1 MAFQALTLALPS
13 AGIPPSLSRR
23 PAVYIRATKTHT
35 KHGEPAHSDR
45 LSRSVR
51 IGDKVRQESLLNL
64 GVDYPVPKEQW
75 RDVVLVTEVL
85 LAGQRPMLAVPPDI
99 EAAAEDLVRR
109 LRTQGLAPP
118 RAETPGRDGAVA
130 TVDLDSLEHEDSRS
144 AGGERVCLAGLAELG
159 FRDLLHAQGVR
170 GRDARIATA
179 LVVAKMLHP
188 SSEREALRWLREDS
202 AALELLDLDRGK
214 ALSLQK
220 LYRTGDVLWRLRREL
235 QAGLFRRERKLLEL
249 PDTIVFYDLTNT
261 WYTGRS
267 DKELLR
273 FGRSKEG
280 RKHPLVTLALAL
292 EGAGFP
298 RGCEVLAGDV
308 SEPATLAAALGRFE
322 AEVDAGGGHGGKKP
336 TVILDAGIA
345 TEENIAWLRERGYGW
360 ICVSRET
367 RPAPPEGEA
376 DVTLT
381 TSAQQEVLAWRLEED
396 EGEVRL
402 VAVSEGKRATE
413 EAMLGRH
420 REQYETALRHL
431 HEGLTIPHRRKQ
443 YEKVMDTVGRLRERY
458 RQVSAQYEVEVE
470 KGAGPNATA
479 VVWSRTKRY
488 GARDA
493 GAGSYLLRSS
503 QTGWGTEQIVR
514 TYWRLTEI
522 EATFRSLK
530 TELGLRP
537 IWHVKHRR
545 IAAHL
550 FLAVLAYHA
559 VHLIRTRLKARAIP
573 LSWDSI
579 RTRLRP
585 WVRMTTTIRETNGR
599 LIVNRQDVRPPA
611 QVAQIARAVGV
622 EPHHYRRRTRRRPDP
637 NTQT

>member
-1 MAFQALTLALPS
+1 M
-13 AGIPPSLSRR
+13 
-23 PAVYIRATKTHT
+23 YIRATKTHT
-35 KHGEPAHSDR
+35 KGGKIAKSFR

-51 IGDKVRQESLLNL
+51 IGDKVRQETLLNL
-64 GVDYPVPKEQW
+64 GVDYSVPKEQW
-75 RDVVLVTEVL
+75 REVVVVTEVL
-85 LAGQRPMLAVPPDI
+85 LAGRRPMLPVPPEI

-109 LRTQGLAPP
+109 LRAVGLGPQEP
-118 RAETPGRDGAVA
+118 ERRGRERAVA
-130 TVDLDSLEHEDSRS
+130 TVDLDTLEHDDTRS
-144 AGGERVCLAGLAELG
+144 VGGERVCLAGLAELG
-159 FRDLLHAQGVR
+159 FRDLLHERGVR

-220 LYRTGDVLWRLRREL
+220 LYRTGDVLWRFRRAL
-235 QAGLFRRERKLLEL
+235 QAGLFRRERELLEL

-267 DKELLR
+267 DEELLR

-280 RKHPLVTLALAL
+280 RKDPLVTLALSL
-292 EGAGFP
+292 DGAGFP

-308 SEPATLAAALGRFE
+308 SEPSTLQAALRRFE
-322 AEVDAGGGHGGKKP
+322 AEVGGGGRQKP

-345 TEENIAWLRERGYGW
+345 TEENIGWLGERGYGW

-381 TSAQQEVLAWRLEED
+381 TSAKQEVMAWKLDED

-402 VAVSEGKRATE
+402 VAVSEGKQATE
-413 EAMLGRH
+413 EAMLARH
-420 REQYETALRHL
+420 RERYEAALRRL
-431 HEGLTIPHRRKQ
+431 HEGLTIPHRRKR
-443 YEKVMDTVGRLRERY
+443 YEKVMEMVGRLRERH
-458 RQVSAQYEVEVE
+458 RAVSAQYEVDVE
-470 KGAGPNATA
+470 KGEGPDATA
-479 VVWSRTKRY
+479 VVWRRTKRY

-503 QTGWGTEQIVR
+503 HVGWGTEQIVR

-537 IWHVKHRR
+537 IWHVKHSR

-550 FLAVLAYHA
+550 FLAVLAYHG
-559 VHLIRTRLKARAIP
+559 VHLIRTRLKARDIP
-573 LSWDSI
+573 LSWDGI

-611 QVAQIARAVGV
+611 QLARIARAVGV
-622 EPHHYRRRTRRRPDP
+622 EPHHHRRRTRRRPDP

>member
-1 MAFQALTLALPS
+1 M
-13 AGIPPSLSRR
+13 
-23 PAVYIRATKTHT
+23 YIRATKTHT
-35 KHGEPAHSDR
+35 KGGKPAFSYR

-51 IGDKVRQESLLNL
+51 IGDKVRQETLLNL
-64 GVDYPVPKEQW
+64 GVNYPVRREQW

-85 LAGQRPMLAVPPDI
+85 LAGQRPMLPVPADI
-99 EAAAEDLVRR
+99 QAAAEDLVHR
-109 LRTQGLAPP
+109 LRAQGLAPAAPEP
-118 RAETPGRDGAVA
+118 RERAVA
-130 TVDLDSLEHEDSRS
+130 TVDLDTLEHADTRTV
-144 AGGERVCLAGLAELG
+144 GGERVCLSGLSELG
-159 FRDLLHAQGVR
+159 FGELLHAQGVR
-170 GRDARIATA
+170 GRDARVAIA

-220 LYRTGDVLWRLRREL
+220 LYRTGDVLWRHRRAL
-235 QAGLFRRERKLLEL
+235 QAGLFRRERELLEL

-261 WYTGRS
+261 WYTGRRHE
-267 DKELLR
+267 ELLR

-280 RKHPLVTLALAL
+280 RSHPLVTLALSL
-292 EGAGFP
+292 DGAGFP

-308 SEPATLAAALGRFE
+308 SEPSTLRAALERFE
-322 AEVDAGGGHGGKKP
+322 AEVGAGEGPKP
-336 TVILDAGIA
+336 TVVLDAGVA
-345 TEENIAWLRERGYGW
+345 TEANIVWLRERGYGW

-381 TSAQQEVLAWRLEED
+381 TSARQEVQAWKLEGDGE
-396 EGEVRL
+396 EVRL
-402 VAVSEGKRATE
+402 YAVSEAKRATE
-413 EAMLGRH
+413 EAMLARH
-420 REQYETALRHL
+420 RARYEAALGHL

-458 RQVSAQYEVEVE
+458 RQVSGQYEVEVT
-470 KGAGPNATA
+470 KGEGPNATA
-479 VVWSRTKRY
+479 VAWTRTTRY

-503 QTGWGTEQIVR
+503 RTEWDAERIVR

-537 IWHVKHRR
+537 IWHVKRSR

-550 FLAVLAYHA
+550 FLAVLAYHG
-559 VHLIRTRLKARAIP
+559 VHLIRTRLKARDIP
-573 LSWDSI
+573 LSWDAI
-579 RTRLRP
+579 RSRLRP

-611 QVAQIARAVGV
+611 HLAQIARAVGV
-622 EPHHYRRRTRRRPDP
+622 EPYHHRRRTRRRPDDKS
-637 NTQT
+637 QT

>member
-1 MAFQALTLALPS
+1 MTLTPPS
-13 AGIPPSLSRR
+13 ASIPTSLSPRST
-23 PAVYIRATKTHT
+23 VYIRATKTHT
-35 KHGEPAHSDR
+35 RDGNTAKSYR

-51 IGDKVRQESLLNL
+51 IGDKVRQETLLNL
-64 GVDYPVPKEQW
+64 GVDYPVPKQQW
-75 RDVVLVTEVL
+75 RDVALVTELL
-85 LAGQRPMLAVPPDI
+85 LAGQRPMLPVPSDI
-99 EAAAEDLVRR
+99 QVAAEDLVRR
-109 LRTQGLAPP
+109 LRAVGLGPQEP
-118 RAETPGRDGAVA
+118 ERRGRERAVA
-130 TVDLDSLEHEDSRS
+130 TVDLDTLEHEDSRS
-144 AGGERVCLAGLAELG
+144 AGGERVCLAGLEELG

-214 ALSLQK
+214 AVSLQK
-220 LYRTGDVLWRLRREL
+220 LYRTGDVLWRFRREL

-267 DKELLR
+267 DEELLR

-280 RKHPLVTLALAL
+280 RKHPLVTLALSL
-292 EGAGFP
+292 DGAGFP

-308 SEPATLAAALGRFE
+308 SEPATLAAALERFE
-322 AEVDAGGGHGGKKP
+322 AELGGGGGQKP

-345 TEENIAWLRERGYGW
+345 TEENIGWLRERGYGW

-381 TSAQQEVLAWRLEED
+381 TSAKQEVAAWRLEED

-402 VAVSEGKRATE
+402 VAVSEGKRASE
-413 EAMLGRH
+413 EALLGRH
-420 REQYETALRHL
+420 RERYETALRHL
-431 HEGLTIPHRRKQ
+431 HEGLTIPHRRKR

-458 RQVSAQYEVEVE
+458 RQVSAQYEVDVT

-479 VVWSRTKRY
+479 VVWTRTKRY
-488 GARDA
+488 AARDA
-493 GAGSYLLRSS
+493 GAGSYLLRTS
-503 QTGWGTEQIVR
+503 QTEWSTEQIVR

-537 IWHVKHRR
+537 IWHVKHSR

-559 VHLIRTRLKARAIP
+559 VHLIRTRLKARDIP
-573 LSWDSI
+573 LSWDGI
-579 RTRLRP
+579 RTRLSP
-585 WVRMTTTIRETNGR
+585 WVRITTTIRETNGR
-599 LIVNRQDVRPPA
+599 LIVNRQDAHPPA

-622 EPHHYRRRTRRRPDP
+622 EPHHHRRRTRQKPDP

>member
-1 MAFQALTLALPS
+1 MLTFWVLTRGPPA
-13 AGIPPSLSRR
+13 ANIPGVLSRR
-23 PAVYIRATKTHT
+23 QAVYIRATKTHT
-35 KHGEPAHSDR
+35 KDGEPAHSYR

-51 IGDKVRQESLLNL
+51 IGDKVRQETLLNL
-64 GVDYPVPKEQW
+64 GVNYPVPKKQW
-75 RDVVLVTEVL
+75 KDVVLVTGVL
-85 LAGQRPMLAVPPDI
+85 LQGQRPMLPVPPDI
-99 EAAAEDLVRR
+99 QAAAEDLVRR
-109 LRTQGLAPP
+109 LRATGLAPP

-130 TVDLDSLEHEDSRS
+130 TVDLDSLEHEDARS

-159 FRDLLHAQGVR
+159 FRALLREQGVG
-170 GRDARIATA
+170 GRDARVATA

-214 ALSLQK
+214 AVSLQK

-235 QAGLFRRERKLLEL
+235 QAGLFRRERALLEL

-267 DKELLR
+267 DQELLR

-280 RKHPLVTLALAL
+280 RKHPLVTLALSL
-292 EGAGFP
+292 DGAGFP

-308 SEPATLAAALGRFE
+308 SEPATLQAAMERFE
-322 AEVDAGGGHGGKKP
+322 AELGGGGGAKP

-345 TEENIAWLRERGYGW
+345 TEENIGWLRERGYGW
-360 ICVSRET
+360 ICVSREV
-367 RPAPPEGEA
+367 RPTPPEGEA
-376 DVTLT
+376 DITLT
-381 TSAQQEVLAWRLEED
+381 TSAKQEVLAWRLEGD
-396 EGEVRL
+396 EEEVRL
-402 VAVSEGKRATE
+402 VAVSEGKRASE

-420 REQYETALRHL
+420 RERYETALRHL

-537 IWHVKHRR
+537 IWHVKHSR

-559 VHLIRTRLKARAIP
+559 VHLIRTRLKARDIP
-573 LSWDSI
+573 LSWDGI
-579 RTRLRP
+579 RTRLQP
-585 WVRMTTTIRETNGR
+585 WVRMTTTIRETNGG

-611 QVAQIARAVGV
+611 MVAQIARAVGV
-622 EPHHYRRRTRRRPDP
+622 EPHHHRRRTRRSPDK
-637 NTQT
+637 NAQT

>member
-1 MAFQALTLALPS
+1 M
-13 AGIPPSLSRR
+13 
-23 PAVYIRATKTHT
+23 
-35 KHGEPAHSDR
+35 
-45 LSRSVR
+45 
-51 IGDKVRQESLLNL
+51 
-64 GVDYPVPKEQW
+64 
-75 RDVVLVTEVL
+75 
-85 LAGQRPMLAVPPDI
+85 
-99 EAAAEDLVRR
+99 
-109 LRTQGLAPP
+109 
-118 RAETPGRDGAVA
+118 A
-130 TVDLDSLEHEDSRS
+130 TVDLDTLEHDDARS
-144 AGGERVCLAGLAELG
+144 AGGERVCLAGLEELG
-159 FRDLLHAQGVR
+159 FRDLLHERGVR
-170 GRDARIATA
+170 GRDARIAAA

-188 SSEREALRWLREDS
+188 SSERESLRWLREDS

-220 LYRTGDVLWRLRREL
+220 LYRTGDVLWRLRRAL
-235 QAGLFRRERKLLEL
+235 QAGLFRRERELLEL

-267 DKELLR
+267 DQELLR

-280 RKHPLVTLALAL
+280 RKHPLVTLALSL
-292 EGAGFP
+292 DSAGFP

-308 SEPATLAAALGRFE
+308 SEPATLRAALERFEAALG
-322 AEVDAGGGHGGKKP
+322 GGGGQKP

-345 TEENIAWLRERGYGW
+345 TEENIGWLRERGYGW

-381 TSAQQEVLAWRLEED
+381 TSAKQEVAAWRLEED

-402 VAVSEGKRATE
+402 VAVSEGKRASE

-420 REQYETALRHL
+420 RERYEAALRHL
-431 HEGLTIPHRRKQ
+431 HEGLTIPHRRKR

-470 KGAGPNATA
+470 KGEGPNATA

-537 IWHVKHRR
+537 IWHVKHSR

-559 VHLIRTRLKARAIP
+559 VHLIRTRLKARDIP
-573 LSWDSI
+573 LSWDGI
-579 RTRLRP
+579 RTRLSP

-599 LIVNRQDVRPPA
+599 LIVSRQDVRPPA

-622 EPHHYRRRTRRRPDP
+622 EPHHHRRRTRRKPDP

>member
-1 MAFQALTLALPS
+1 M
-13 AGIPPSLSRR
+13 
-23 PAVYIRATKTHT
+23 YIRATKTHT
-35 KHGEPAHSDR
+35 KGGEPAHSYR

-51 IGDKVRQESLLNL
+51 IGDKVRQETLLNL
-64 GVDYPVPKEQW
+64 GVDYSVPKEQW
-75 RDVVLVTEVL
+75 REVVVVTEVL
-85 LAGQRPMLAVPPDI
+85 LAGRRPMLPVPAEI

-109 LRTQGLAPP
+109 LRTVGLGPQEP
-118 RAETPGRDGAVA
+118 ERKGRERAVA
-130 TVDLDSLEHEDSRS
+130 TVDLDTLEHDDARS

-159 FRDLLHAQGVR
+159 FRDLLHELGVR
-170 GRDARIATA
+170 GRDARIAAA

-220 LYRTGDVLWRLRREL
+220 LYRTGDVLWRFRRAL
-235 QAGLFRRERKLLEL
+235 QAGLFRRERELLEL

-267 DKELLR
+267 DEELLR

-280 RKHPLVTLALAL
+280 RKDPLVTLALSL
-292 EGAGFP
+292 DGAGFP

-308 SEPATLAAALGRFE
+308 SEPSTLQAALRRFE
-322 AEVDAGGGHGGKKP
+322 AEVGGGGGQKP

-345 TEENIAWLRERGYGW
+345 TEENIGWLGERGYGW

-381 TSAQQEVLAWRLEED
+381 TSAQQEVMAWKLDED

-402 VAVSEGKRATE
+402 VAVSEGKQATE
-413 EAMLGRH
+413 EAMLARH
-420 REQYETALRHL
+420 RERYEAALRRL
-431 HEGLTIPHRRKQ
+431 HEGLTIPHHRKR
-443 YEKVMDTVGRLRERY
+443 YEKVMEMVGRLRERH
-458 RQVSAQYEVEVE
+458 RAVSAQYEVDVE
-470 KGAGPNATA
+470 KGEGPNATA
-479 VVWSRTKRY
+479 VVWRRTKRY

-503 QTGWGTEQIVR
+503 HVGWGTEQIVR

-537 IWHVKHRR
+537 IWHVKHSR

-550 FLAVLAYHA
+550 FLAVLAYHG
-559 VHLIRTRLKARAIP
+559 VHLIRTRLKARNIR
-573 LSWDSI
+573 LSWDGI

-611 QVAQIARAVGV
+611 QLARMARAVGV
-622 EPHHYRRRTRRRPDP
+622 EPHHHRRRTRRKPDP

>member
-1 MAFQALTLALPS
+1 M
-13 AGIPPSLSRR
+13 
-23 PAVYIRATKTHT
+23 
-35 KHGEPAHSDR
+35 
-45 LSRSVR
+45 
-51 IGDKVRQESLLNL
+51 
-64 GVDYPVPKEQW
+64 
-75 RDVVLVTEVL
+75 
-85 LAGQRPMLAVPPDI
+85 
-99 EAAAEDLVRR
+99 
-109 LRTQGLAPP
+109 
-118 RAETPGRDGAVA
+118 
-130 TVDLDSLEHEDSRS
+130 
-144 AGGERVCLAGLAELG
+144 
-159 FRDLLHAQGVR
+159 
-170 GRDARIATA
+170 
-179 LVVAKMLHP
+179 
-188 SSEREALRWLREDS
+188 
-202 AALELLDLDRGK
+202 
-214 ALSLQK
+214 
-220 LYRTGDVLWRLRREL
+220 WRLRREL

-292 EGAGFP
+292 DGAGFP

-322 AEVDAGGGHGGKKP
+322 AEVDAGRDGGKKP

-367 RPAPPEGEA
+367 RPASRRRGRR
-376 DVTLT
+376 TSLLT
-381 TSAQQEVLAWRLEED
+381 TSAKQEVAAWRLEED

-458 RQVSAQYEVEVE
+458 LIGVGRVENALPSGLQVSAQYEVEVE

-493 GAGSYLLRSS
+493 GAGSYLLRS
-503 QTGWGTEQIVR
+503 QPDG
-514 TYWRLTEI
+514 
-522 EATFRSLK
+522 
-530 TELGLRP
+530 LGHRADRADLLAADGDRGDVP
-537 IWHVKHRR
+537 VAQDGAGAAADLALVKHSR

-559 VHLIRTRLKARAIP
+559 VHLIRTPAEGARTSP
-573 LSWDSI
+573 C
-579 RTRLRP
+579 RGTRSAP
-585 WVRMTTTIRETNGR
+585 G
-599 LIVNRQDVRPPA
+599 
-611 QVAQIARAVGV
+611 
-622 EPHHYRRRTRRRPDP
+622 
-637 NTQT
+637 

>member
-1 MAFQALTLALPS
+1 MYL
-13 AGIPPSLSRR
+13 
-23 PAVYIRATKTHT
+23 RATKTHT
-35 KHGEPAHSDR
+35 KGGKIAKSFR

-51 IGDKVRQESLLNL
+51 IGDKVRQETLLNL
-64 GVDYPVPKEQW
+64 GVDYSVPKEQW
-75 RDVVLVTEVL
+75 REVVVVTEVL
-85 LAGQRPMLAVPPDI
+85 LAGRRPMLPVPAEI

-109 LRTQGLAPP
+109 LRTVGLGPQEP
-118 RAETPGRDGAVA
+118 ERKGRERAVA
-130 TVDLDSLEHEDSRS
+130 TVDLDTLEHDDARS

-159 FRDLLHAQGVR
+159 FRDLLHELGVR

-220 LYRTGDVLWRLRREL
+220 LYRTGDVLWRLRRAL
-235 QAGLFRRERKLLEL
+235 QAGLFRRERELLEL

-267 DKELLR
+267 DEELLR

-280 RKHPLVTLALAL
+280 RKDPLVTLALSL
-292 EGAGFP
+292 DGAGFP

-308 SEPATLAAALGRFE
+308 SEPSTLQAALRRFE
-322 AEVDAGGGHGGKKP
+322 AEVGGGGRQKP

-345 TEENIAWLRERGYGW
+345 TEENIGWLGERGYGW

-381 TSAQQEVLAWRLEED
+381 TSAKQEVMAWKLDED

-402 VAVSEGKRATE
+402 VAVSEGKQATE
-413 EAMLGRH
+413 EAMLARH
-420 REQYETALRHL
+420 RERYEAALRRL

-458 RQVSAQYEVEVE
+458 RQVSAQYEVDVE
-470 KGAGPNATA
+470 KGEGPNATA
-479 VVWSRTKRY
+479 VVWRRTKRY
-488 GARDA
+488 GARDV

-503 QTGWGTEQIVR
+503 HVGWGTEQIVR

-559 VHLIRTRLKARAIP
+559 VHLIRTRLKARDIP
-573 LSWDSI
+573 LSWNGI

-611 QVAQIARAVGV
+611 QLARMARAVGV
-622 EPHHYRRRTRRRPDP
+622 EPHHHRRRTRRKPDP

>member
-1 MAFQALTLALPS
+1 M
-13 AGIPPSLSRR
+13 
-23 PAVYIRATKTHT
+23 YIRATKTHT
-35 KHGEPAHSDR
+35 KGGKIAKSFR

-51 IGDKVRQESLLNL
+51 IGNKVRQETLLNL
-64 GVDYPVPKEQW
+64 GVDYSVPKEQW

-85 LAGQRPMLAVPPDI
+85 LAGRRPMLPVPPDI

-109 LRTQGLAPP
+109 LRAVGLGPQEP
-118 RAETPGRDGAVA
+118 ERRGRERAVA
-130 TVDLDSLEHEDSRS
+130 TVDLDTLEHDDSRS
-144 AGGERVCLAGLAELG
+144 AGGERVCLAGLEELG

-220 LYRTGDVLWRLRREL
+220 LYRTGDVLWRFRRAL

-280 RKHPLVTLALAL
+280 RKDPLVTLALSL
-292 EGAGFP
+292 DGAGFP

-308 SEPATLAAALGRFE
+308 SEPATLAAALERFE
-322 AEVDAGGGHGGKKP
+322 AALGGGGGQKP

-345 TEENIAWLRERGYGW
+345 TEENIGWLRERGYGW

-381 TSAQQEVLAWRLEED
+381 TSAKQEVLAWRLEGD
-396 EGEVRL
+396 EEEVRL
-402 VAVSEGKRATE
+402 VAVSEGKRASE

-420 REQYETALRHL
+420 RERYETALRHL

-458 RQVSAQYEVEVE
+458 RQVSAQYEVEVK

-503 QTGWGTEQIVR
+503 QTDWGTEQIVR

-537 IWHVKHRR
+537 IWHVKHSR

-559 VHLIRTRLKARAIP
+559 VHLIRTRLKARDIP
-573 LSWDSI
+573 LSWDGI

-611 QVAQIARAVGV
+611 QLARMARAVGV
-622 EPHHYRRRTRRRPDP
+622 EPHHHRRRTRRKPDP

>member
-1 MAFQALTLALPS
+1 MFL
-13 AGIPPSLSRR
+13 
-23 PAVYIRATKTHT
+23 RATKTHT
-35 KHGEPAHSDR
+35 KGGKAARSCR
-45 LSRSVR
+45 LCRSVR
-51 IGDKVRQESLLNL
+51 VGDKVRQETLLNL
-64 GVDYPVPKEQW
+64 GVDYPVPQRQW
-75 RDVVLVTEVL
+75 RDVVLVTETL
-85 LAGQRPMLAVPPDI
+85 LAGRRPMLPVPPDI

-109 LRTQGLAPP
+109 LRAAGLAPAAP
-118 RAETPGRDGAVA
+118 ARRGRARAVA
-130 TVDLDSLEHEDSRS
+130 TVDLDTLEHADTRS
-144 AGGERVCLAGLAELG
+144 VGGERLCLAGLEELG
-159 FRDLLHAQGVR
+159 FGDLLHGAGVR

-220 LYRTGDVLWRLRREL
+220 LYRTGDVLWRLRRAL
-235 QAGLFRRERKLLEL
+235 QAGLFRRERELLGL

-273 FGRSKEG
+273 FGRSKE
-280 RKHPLVTLALAL
+280 RRDNCPLVTLALSL
-292 EGAGFP
+292 DGAGFP

-308 SEPATLAAALGRFE
+308 SEPSTLQAALERFE
-322 AEVDAGGGHGGKKP
+322 AEVGAGEGPKP
-336 TVILDAGIA
+336 TVVLDAGIA
-345 TEENIAWLRERGYGW
+345 TEANVVWLRERGYGW
-360 ICVSRET
+360 ICVSREV
-367 RPAPPEGEA
+367 RSAPPEGDA

-381 TSAQQEVLAWRLEED
+381 TSARQEVQAWKLEGTGE
-396 EGEVRL
+396 EVRL
-402 VAVSEGKRATE
+402 VAVSEAKRATE
-413 EAMLGRH
+413 EAMLAR
-420 REQYETALRHL
+420 RRVRYEEALRHL
-431 HEGLTIPHRRKQ
+431 HEGLTIPHRRKR

-458 RQVSAQYEVEVE
+458 RQVSAQYEVEVDPGE
-470 KGAGPNATA
+470 GPNATA
-479 VVWSRTKRY
+479 VRWRRTKRY

-503 QTGWGTEQIVR
+503 RTDWDAEQIVR

-537 IWHVKHRR
+537 IWHVKRSR

-550 FLAVLAYHA
+550 FLAVLAYHG
-559 VHLIRTRLKARAIP
+559 VHLLRTRLKARGIV
-573 LSWDSI
+573 LSWEGI

-585 WVRMTTTIRETNGR
+585 WVRMTTTIRETNGA

-611 QVAQIARAVGV
+611 PLAQIARAAGV
-622 EPHHYRRRTRRRPDP
+622 EPCHHRRRTRRRADEKS
-637 NTQT
+637 QT

>member
-1 MAFQALTLALPS
+1 M
-13 AGIPPSLSRR
+13 
-23 PAVYIRATKTHT
+23 YIRATKTHT
-35 KHGEPAHSDR
+35 KGGKPAFSYR

-51 IGDKVRQESLLNL
+51 VGDKVRQETLLNL
-64 GVDYPVPKEQW
+64 GVDYAVPKGQW

-85 LAGQRPMLAVPPDI
+85 LAGRRPMLPVPAEV
-99 EAAAEDLVRR
+99 EAAAEDLVHR
-109 LRTQGLAPP
+109 LRARGLAPAAP
-118 RAETPGRDGAVA
+118 ERRGRERAVA
-130 TVDLDSLEHEDSRS
+130 TVDLDTLEHDDTRTV
-144 AGGERVCLAGLAELG
+144 GGERVCLAGLSELG
-159 FRDLLHAQGVR
+159 FGELLHEQGVR
-170 GRDARIATA
+170 GRDARVAVA

-220 LYRTGDVLWRLRREL
+220 LYRTGDVLWRHRRAL
-235 QAGLFRRERKLLEL
+235 QAGLFRRERELLEL

-267 DKELLR
+267 DEKLLR

-280 RKHPLVTLALAL
+280 RSNPLVTLALSLDA
-292 EGAGFP
+292 AGFP

-308 SEPATLAAALGRFE
+308 SEPSTLRAAVERLE
-322 AEVDAGGGHGGKKP
+322 AELGAREGPRP
-336 TVILDAGIA
+336 TVVLDAGIA
-345 TEENIAWLRERGYGW
+345 TEENIGWLRERGYGW

-376 DVTLT
+376 DLTLT
-381 TSAQQEVLAWRLEED
+381 TSARQEVQAWRLEGDGE
-396 EGEVRL
+396 EVRL
-402 VAVSEGKRATE
+402 YAVSEAKRATD
-413 EAMLGRH
+413 EAMLARQ
-420 REQYETALRHL
+420 RARYEEALLHL
-431 HEGLTIPHRRKQ
+431 HEGLTLPHRRKR
-443 YEKVMDTVGRLRERY
+443 YEKVLDTVGRLRERY
-458 RQVSAQYEVEVE
+458 RLVSGQYAVDVT
-470 KGAGPNATA
+470 KGEGPNATA
-479 VVWSRTKRY
+479 VVWTRTKRY
-488 GARDA
+488 AARDA
-493 GAGSYLLRSS
+493 GVGSYLLRSS
-503 QTGWGTEQIVR
+503 RTDWDTERIVR

-537 IWHVKHRR
+537 IWHVKRSR

-550 FLAVLAYHA
+550 FLAVLAYHG
-559 VHLIRTRLKARAIP
+559 VHLIRTRLKARDIP
-573 LSWDSI
+573 LSWDAL

-611 QVAQIARAVGV
+611 HLARIARAVGV
-622 EPHHYRRRTRRRPDP
+622 EPYHHRRRSRRRPDDK
-637 NTQT
+637 TQT

>member
-1 MAFQALTLALPS
+1 M
-13 AGIPPSLSRR
+13 
-23 PAVYIRATKTHT
+23 YIRATKTHT
-35 KHGEPAHSDR
+35 KGGKPAFSYR

-51 IGDKVRQESLLNL
+51 IGDKVRQETLLNL
-64 GVDYPVPKEQW
+64 GVEYPVPREQW

-85 LAGQRPMLAVPPDI
+85 LAGQRPMLPVPADI
-99 EAAAEDLVRR
+99 QAAAEDLVHR
-109 LRTQGLAPP
+109 LRAQGVAPAAP
-118 RAETPGRDGAVA
+118 ERRERAVA
-130 TVDLDSLEHEDSRS
+130 TVDLDTLEHDATRTV
-144 AGGERVCLAGLAELG
+144 GGERVCLAALEELG

-170 GRDARIATA
+170 GRDARVAIA

-220 LYRTGDVLWRLRREL
+220 LYRTGDVLWRHRRAL
-235 QAGLFRRERKLLEL
+235 QAGLFRRERELLEL

-261 WYTGRS
+261 WYTGRR

-280 RKHPLVTLALAL
+280 RSNPLVTLALSL
-292 EGAGFP
+292 DGAGFP

-308 SEPATLAAALGRFE
+308 SEPSTLQAALERFE
-322 AEVDAGGGHGGKKP
+322 AEVGAGEGPRP
-336 TVILDAGIA
+336 TVVLDAGIA
-345 TEENIAWLRERGYGW
+345 TEENIVWLRERGYGW
-360 ICVSRET
+360 ICVSREV
-367 RPAPPEGEA
+367 RPAPPEGAA

-381 TSAQQEVLAWRLEED
+381 TSARQEVEAWRLDGDGE
-396 EGEVRL
+396 EVRL
-402 VAVSEGKRATE
+402 YAVSEAKRATD
-413 EAMLGRH
+413 EAMLARQ
-420 REQYETALRHL
+420 RTRYEAALRHL

-458 RQVSAQYEVEVE
+458 RLVSGQYAVEVT
-470 KGAGPNATA
+470 KGEGPNATA
-479 VVWSRTKRY
+479 VTWTRTKRY
-488 GARDA
+488 AARDA

-503 QTGWGTEQIVR
+503 RTDWDTEQIVR

-530 TELGLRP
+530 TESGLRP
-537 IWHVKHRR
+537 IWHVKRSR

-550 FLAVLAYHA
+550 FLAVLAYHG
-559 VHLIRTRLKARAIP
+559 VHLIRTRLKARDIP
-573 LSWDSI
+573 LSWDALRS
-579 RTRLRP
+579 RLRP
-585 WVRMTTTIRETNGR
+585 WVRLTTTVRETNGR

-611 QVAQIARAVGV
+611 HLAQIARTVGV
-622 EPHHYRRRTRRRPDP
+622 EPYHHRRRTRHRPDD

>member
-1 MAFQALTLALPS
+1 MALPS
-13 AGIPPSLSRR
+13 ASIPPSLSRR

-35 KHGEPAHSDR
+35 KDGKTAKSYR

-109 LRTQGLAPP
+109 LRTQGLARS

-130 TVDLDSLEHEDSRS
+130 TVDLDSLEHEDARS
-144 AGGERVCLAGLAELG
+144 AGGERVCLAGLEELG
-159 FRDLLHAQGVR
+159 FRDLLREQGVG
-170 GRDARIATA
+170 GRDARVATA

-188 SSEREALRWLREDS
+188 SSEREALRWLQGDS
-202 AALELLDLDRGK
+202 AALELLNLDRGK

-220 LYRTGDVLWRLRREL
+220 LYRTGDVLWRFRREL

-261 WYTGRS
+261 WYTGRP
-267 DKELLR
+267 DEKLLR
-273 FGRSKEG
+273 FGRSKE
-280 RKHPLVTLALAL
+280 RRNNCPLVTLALSL
-292 EGAGFP
+292 DGAGFP

-308 SEPATLAAALGRFE
+308 SEAATLAAALARFE
-322 AEVDAGGGHGGKKP
+322 AEVGAGDGQGGKKP

-360 ICVSRET
+360 ICVSREV

-376 DVTLT
+376 DITLT
-381 TSAQQEVLAWRLEED
+381 TSAKQEVAVWKLDGDGA
-396 EGEVRL
+396 EVRL
-402 VAVSEGKRATE
+402 YAVSEAKQATE
-413 EAMLGRH
+413 EAMLARQ
-420 REQYETALRHL
+420 RERYEAALQHL
-431 HEGLTIPHRRKQ
+431 HEGLTIPHRRKLF
-443 YEKVMDTVGRLRERY
+443 EKVVEMVGRLRERY
-458 RQVSAQYEVEVE
+458 AGVSSQYEVQVT
-470 KGAGPNATA
+470 KGEGANATA
-479 VVWSRTKRY
+479 VRVTRPKRY

-503 QTGWGTEQIVR
+503 HPDWNTEEIVR

-522 EATFRSLK
+522 EATFRALK

-537 IWHVKHRR
+537 IWHLKHRR

-559 VHLIRTRLKARAIP
+559 VHLIRTRLKARGIP

-585 WVRMTTTIRETNGR
+585 WVRVTTTIRETNGR

-611 QVAQIARAVGV
+611 QVAQIARATGV
-622 EPHHYRRRTRRRPDP
+622 EPHHYRWRTRRRPDP

>member
-1 MAFQALTLALPS
+1 M
-13 AGIPPSLSRR
+13 
-23 PAVYIRATKTHT
+23 YIRATKTHT
-35 KHGEPAHSDR
+35 RDGKTAKSYR

-51 IGDKVRQESLLNL
+51 IGDKVRQETLLNL
-64 GVDYPVPKEQW
+64 GVDYPVPKAQW
-75 RDVVLVTEVL
+75 RDVVLVTELL
-85 LAGQRPMLAVPPDI
+85 LAGRRPMLPVPPDI

-109 LRTQGLAPP
+109 LRTVGLGPP
-118 RAETPGRDGAVA
+118 EPERRGRERAVA
-130 TVDLDSLEHEDSRS
+130 TVDLDTLEHDDSRS
-144 AGGERVCLAGLAELG
+144 AGGERVCLVGLAELG
-159 FRDLLHAQGVR
+159 FQDLLHELGVR

-235 QAGLFRRERKLLEL
+235 QAGLFRRERELLEL

-280 RKHPLVTLALAL
+280 RKHPLVTLALSL
-292 EGAGFP
+292 DSAGFP

-308 SEPATLAAALGRFE
+308 SEPATLRAAMERFE
-322 AEVDAGGGHGGKKP
+322 AEVGGGDRAKP

-345 TEENIAWLRERGYGW
+345 TQENIDWLRERGYGW
-360 ICVSRET
+360 TCVSREV
-367 RPAPPEGEA
+367 RPAPPAGEA
-376 DVTLT
+376 DITLT
-381 TSAQQEVLAWRLEED
+381 TSAKQEVMAWRLTGDEE
-396 EGEVRL
+396 EVRL
-402 VAVSEGKRATE
+402 YAVSEGKRATE
-413 EAMLGRH
+413 EAMLGRF
-420 REQYETALRHL
+420 RERYETALRHL
-431 HEGLTIPHRRKQ
+431 HEGLTIPHRRKR
-443 YEKVMDTVGRLRERY
+443 YEKVLDTVGRLRERY
-458 RQVSAQYEVEVE
+458 RQVSAQYEVDV
-470 KGAGPNATA
+470 KQGAGPNATA
-479 VVWSRTKRY
+479 VVWRRTKRY
-488 GARDA
+488 RARDA

-503 QTGWGTEQIVR
+503 HTGWGTEQIVR

-537 IWHVKHRR
+537 IWHVKHSR

-550 FLAVLAYHA
+550 FLAVLAYHG
-559 VHLIRTRLKARAIP
+559 VHLIRTRLKARDIP
-573 LSWDSI
+573 LSWDGI

-585 WVRMTTTIRETNGR
+585 WVRMTTTVRETNGR

-611 QVAQIARAVGV
+611 QVARIARAVGV
-622 EPHHYRRRTRRRPDP
+622 EPHHHRRRTRRKSDP

>member
-1 MAFQALTLALPS
+1 M
-13 AGIPPSLSRR
+13 
-23 PAVYIRATKTHT
+23 YIRATKTHT
-35 KHGEPAHSDR
+35 NGGEPAHSYR
-45 LSRSVR
+45 LARSVR
-51 IGDKVRQESLLNL
+51 IGDKVRQETLLNL
-64 GVDYPVPKEQW
+64 GVDYPLPKRQW
-75 RDVVLVTEVL
+75 KDVVLVTEVL
-85 LAGQRPMLAVPPDI
+85 LHGRRPMLPVPAEI
-99 EAAAEDLVRR
+99 QAAAEDLVRR
-109 LRTQGLAPP
+109 LRAQGMGPQEP
-118 RAETPGRDGAVA
+118 ETRGRERAVA
-130 TVDLDSLEHEDSRS
+130 TVDLDSLEHDDPRS

-159 FRDLLHAQGVR
+159 FRDLLSEQGVR

-220 LYRTGDVLWRLRREL
+220 LYRTGDVLWRFRREL
-235 QAGLFRRERKLLEL
+235 QAGLFRRERELLEL

-267 DKELLR
+267 DEKLLR

-280 RKHPLVTLALAL
+280 RNNPLVTLSLD
-292 EGAGFP
+292 GAGFP

-308 SEPATLAAALGRFE
+308 SEPATLSAALERFE
-322 AEVDAGGGHGGKKP
+322 AEVGAGEGKKP

-345 TEENIAWLRERGYGW
+345 TEENIGWLRERGYGW

-367 RPAPPEGEA
+367 RRAPPEGEA
-376 DVTLT
+376 DITLT
-381 TSAQQEVLAWRLEED
+381 TSAQQEVAAWKLD
-396 EGEVRL
+396 GDGGEVRL
-402 VAVSEGKRATE
+402 VAVSEGKQVNE
-413 EAMLGRH
+413 EAMLARY
-420 REQYETALRHL
+420 RERYEAALEHL
-431 HEGLTIPHRRKQ
+431 HEGLTIPHRRKR
-443 YEKVMDTVGRLRERY
+443 YERVVEMVGRLRERY
-458 RQVSAQYEVEVE
+458 AGVSAQYEVEVK
-470 KGAGPNATA
+470 KGEGPNATA
-479 VVWSRTKRY
+479 VAWTRTKRY
-488 GARDA
+488 AARDA

-503 QTGWGTEQIVR
+503 HTDWSTEQIAR

-522 EATFRSLK
+522 EATFRALK

-537 IWHVKHRR
+537 IWHVKHSR

-559 VHLIRTRLKARAIP
+559 VHLIRTRLKARGIH

-579 RTRLRP
+579 RTRLQP
-585 WVRMTTTIRETNGR
+585 WVRITSTFLKVNGR

-622 EPHHYRRRTRRRPDP
+622 EPHRHRRRTRRSPDT
-637 NTQT
+637 NAQT